1 MFKPCLFIIGL
12 TMAMAS
18 GCGKGEEQA
27 KKAESKAQPEAKSKK
42 EPAPASKPPPP
53 AKAAKTPKIK
63 SVAEIKKTPEQEEE
77 DRFLESLRPQ
87 HEGKPSTLKIE
98 LEKLRAKGEPVTFK
112 ELDAWYKAVP
122 PAKNGALA
130 FLQTTNAVPKNGV
143 DLWVAVNRE
152 NRRQQVEFPF
162 TAPAMRTKVR
172 AYLVAH
178 QALYAQ
184 QLAIAQRYPAN
195 QPARFPI
202 DLTRGPGTLLPHLV
216 HFNASRR
223 PLIWRS
229 KYYATQPA
237 PAAAPG
243 QVSPAAGYQQEAVT
257 SILVLLH
264 NMHWLDKE
272 PLLISFFV
280 QTSGFNKS
288 IDPLETLL
296 NWRQLTDPQLVSLQH
311 SYASFN
317 WPQIAANGLI
327 AERVQ
332 VLDIEAIARTGT
344 KQQVDSI
351 DPDRQLL
358 GKEILYRLRLRTEA
372 ERDEEMTTCIGMMN
386 QFIEAVRKGYP
397 GLATY
402 DDEDGPFQTTWKRYD
417 AATKSGIDQNYFYAR
432 LLMLSLR
439 RIPARLN
446 LTVANQQ
453 LAFTSL
459 AIERYRLANQW
470 RLPKTLQ
477 ELIPNYLLAHP
488 FDPYTGKPLA
498 YIPNANG
505 SYELRA
511 EKSKN
516 APLKFKVNP
525 ANRIR

>member
-1 MFKPCLFIIGL
+1 MVKSFPLFIFLGIQFSSFGDD
-12 TMAMAS
+12 A
-18 GCGKGEEQA
+18 
-27 KKAESKAQPEAKSKK
+27 
-42 EPAPASKPPPP
+42 
-53 AKAAKTPKIK
+53 
-63 SVAEIKKTPEQEEE
+63 
-77 DRFLESLRPQ
+77 RFLQSLRPL

-122 PAKNGALA
+122 PEKNGALA
-130 FLQTTNAVPKNGV
+130 FLQTTNAVPKDSGLQWSLV
-143 DLWVAVNRE
+143 DRE
-152 NRRQQVEFPF
+152 KDRHAGDFPISV
-162 TAPAMRTKVR
+162 PAMRTKVR

-202 DLTRGPGTLLPHLV
+202 DLTRGPGTLLPHLA

-264 NMHWLDKE
+264 HTHWLDKE

-280 QTSGFNKS
+280 QTSRFDKS

-296 NWRQLTDPQLVSLQH
+296 NWRQLTDPQLVSLQQ

-317 WPQIAANGLI
+317 WPQIATNGLI

-351 DPDRQLL
+351 DPDKQLL
-358 GKEILYRLRLRTEA
+358 EKEILYRLRLRTEA

-397 GLATY
+397 DFATY

-417 AATKSGIDQNYFYAR
+417 AATKRGIDQNYFYAR
-432 LLMLSLR
+432 PLMLSLR

-459 AIERYRLANQW
+459 AIERYRLANQG
-470 RLPKTLQ
+470 RIPRTLQ
-477 ELIPNYLLAHP
+477 ELIPNYLVAHP
-488 FDPYTGKPLA
+488 FDPFTAKPLT
-498 YIPNANG
+498 YVPNATG
-505 SYELRA
+505 GYELRA

-516 APLKFKVNP
+516 TPLKFKVNP

>member
-1 MFKPCLFIIGL
+1 MLKYFPLFIFLGIQFSSFGDD
-12 TMAMAS
+12 A
-18 GCGKGEEQA
+18 
-27 KKAESKAQPEAKSKK
+27 
-42 EPAPASKPPPP
+42 
-53 AKAAKTPKIK
+53 
-63 SVAEIKKTPEQEEE
+63 
-77 DRFLESLRPQ
+77 RFLQSLRPL

-98 LEKLRAKGEPVTFK
+98 LQKLRAKGEPVTFK

-130 FLQTTNAVPKNGV
+130 FLQTTNAVPK
-143 DLWVAVNRE
+143 DSSAQWAVLDRE
-152 NRRQQVEFPF
+152 KDI

-184 QLAIAQRYPAN
+184 QLAVAQRFPAN

-202 DLTRGPGTLLPHLV
+202 DLTRGPGTLLPHLP
-216 HFNASRR
+216 HFSASRT

-237 PAAAPG
+237 PPAAPG

-264 NMHWLDKE
+264 HTHWLDKE
-272 PLLISFFV
+272 PVLISFLV
-280 QTSGFNKS
+280 QASGFNMS

-327 AERVQ
+327 FERCQ

-351 DPDRQLL
+351 DPDKQLL
-358 GKEILYRLRLRTEA
+358 EREILYRLRLRTEA

-439 RIPARLN
+439 RIPARIN
-446 LTVANQQ
+446 MTVANQQ

-459 AIERYRLANQW
+459 AIERYRLANQG
-470 RLPKTLQ
+470 RIPRTLQ
-477 ELIPNYLLAHP
+477 ELIPNYLVAHP
-488 FDPYTGKPLA
+488 FDPFTAKPLT
-498 YIPNANG
+498 YVPNATG
-505 SYELRA
+505 GYELRA

-525 ANRIR
+525 AIRIR

>member
-1 MFKPCLFIIGL
+1 MLKSFPLFIFLGIQFSSFGDD
-12 TMAMAS
+12 A
-18 GCGKGEEQA
+18 
-27 KKAESKAQPEAKSKK
+27 
-42 EPAPASKPPPP
+42 
-53 AKAAKTPKIK
+53 
-63 SVAEIKKTPEQEEE
+63 
-77 DRFLESLRPQ
+77 RFLQSLRPL

-98 LEKLRAKGEPVTFK
+98 LQKLRAKGEPVTFK

-130 FLQTTNAVPKNGV
+130 FLQTTNAVPK
-143 DLWVAVNRE
+143 DSSAQWAVLDRE
-152 NRRQQVEFPF
+152 KDI

-184 QLAIAQRYPAN
+184 QLAVAQRFPAN

-202 DLTRGPGTLLPHLV
+202 DLTRGPGTLLPHLG
-216 HFNASRR
+216 HFGASRA

-237 PAAAPG
+237 PPAVPG

-272 PLLISFFV
+272 PLLLSFFV
-280 QTSGFNKS
+280 QANGLNGS

-327 AERVQ
+327 FERCQ

-351 DPDRQLL
+351 DPDKQLL
-358 GKEILYRLRLRTEA
+358 EKEILYRLRLRTEA

-432 LLMLSLR
+432 LLMSGLE
-439 RIPARLN
+439 RIPARIN
-446 LTVANQQ
+446 MTVANQQ

-459 AIERYRLANQW
+459 AIERYRLANQG
-470 RLPKTLQ
+470 RIPRTLQ
-477 ELIPNYLLAHP
+477 ELIPNYLVAHP
-488 FDPYTGKPLA
+488 FDPYTGKPLT
-498 YIPNANG
+498 YVPNATG
-505 SYELRA
+505 GYELRA

>member
-1 MFKPCLFIIGL
+1 MVKSFPFFIFLGIQFSSFGDD
-12 TMAMAS
+12 A
-18 GCGKGEEQA
+18 
-27 KKAESKAQPEAKSKK
+27 
-42 EPAPASKPPPP
+42 
-53 AKAAKTPKIK
+53 
-63 SVAEIKKTPEQEEE
+63 
-77 DRFLESLRPQ
+77 RFLQSLRPL
-87 HEGKPSTLKIE
+87 HKGKPSTLKIE

-130 FLQTTNAVPKNGV
+130 FLQTTNAVPK
-143 DLWVAVNRE
+143 DSSAQWAVLDRE
-152 NRRQQVEFPF
+152 KDI

-184 QLAIAQRYPAN
+184 QLAVAQRFPAN
-195 QPARFPI
+195 QPAKFPI
-202 DLTRGPGTLLPHLV
+202 DLTRGPGTLVPHLA

-264 NMHWLDKE
+264 NMHWLDNE
-272 PLLISFFV
+272 PLLLSFFV
-280 QTSGFNKS
+280 QASGFNNS

-296 NWRQLTDPQLVSLQH
+296 NWRQLPEPQLVSLQH

-327 AERVQ
+327 FERCQ

-351 DPDRQLL
+351 DPDKQLL
-358 GKEILYRLRLRTEA
+358 EKEILYRLRLRTEA

-402 DDEDGPFQTTWKRYD
+402 DDEDGPFQTTWKR
-417 AATKSGIDQNYFYAR
+417 
-432 LLMLSLR
+432 
-439 RIPARLN
+439 
-446 LTVANQQ
+446 
-453 LAFTSL
+453 
-459 AIERYRLANQW
+459 
-470 RLPKTLQ
+470 
-477 ELIPNYLLAHP
+477 
-488 FDPYTGKPLA
+488 
-498 YIPNANG
+498 
-505 SYELRA
+505 
-511 EKSKN
+511 
-516 APLKFKVNP
+516 
-525 ANRIR
+525 